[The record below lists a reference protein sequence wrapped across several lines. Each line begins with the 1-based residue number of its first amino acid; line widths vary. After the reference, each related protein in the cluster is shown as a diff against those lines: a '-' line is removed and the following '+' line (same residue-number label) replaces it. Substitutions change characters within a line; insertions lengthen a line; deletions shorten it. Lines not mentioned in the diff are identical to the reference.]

1 MRLLMYF
8 FQEILQRL
16 NKVEKKVGKI
26 SEEVLSNKQESKVS
40 IRSIF
45 PVAHSSIPTLLY
57 SPWEKI
63 SNSKSFKSQ
72 KFSI

>member
-1 MRLLMYF
+1 MYF

-16 NKVEKKVGKI
+16 NKVEKTVGKI

-57 SPWEKI
+57 SPWEKCLI
-63 SNSKSFKSQ
+63 SNKSKQIFR
-72 KFSI
+72 